1 MSSGKALTNFGD
13 IPSKNQVGKGFLHEI
28 LVSNDSISKESGKSS
43 SCDCTWRSSLELV
56 VVALKR
62 LVFSELEENC

>member
-13 IPSKNQVGKGFLHEI
+13 IPLKNQVGKGLLCEI

-43 SCDCTWRSSLELV
+43 SCDYT
-56 VVALKR
+56 
-62 LVFSELEENC
+62 